1 MELEVQ
7 IQKVYSEPVAVVVTR
22 APRAKITE
30 VLGNAHAAVYE
41 YLQKVG
47 IQPTGPPFC
56 QYRDVGGE
64 EWCIEEGVPVDMPI
78 QEEGAVRSSLLFG
91 GKAATVWHLGS
102 YATLDDTWTALE
114 SWAKEHG
121 FIVGDGAWE
130 IYWCGPRDEPDS
142 AKWRTQLFLPVE

>member
-1 MELEVQ
+1 MTNWRVRLATKYFFVTSSAFCLTVQ
-7 IQKVYSEPVAVVVTR
+7 NLCSIIIK
-22 APRAKITE
+22 
-30 VLGNAHAAVYE
+30 
-41 YLQKVG
+41 
-47 IQPTGPPFC
+47 
-56 QYRDVGGE
+56 DVSGE

-78 QEEGAVRSSLLFG
+78 QGEGEVRSSVLCG
-91 GKAATVWHLGS
+91 GRAATVWHLGS

-142 AKWRTQLFLPVE
+142 SKWRTQLFLPVEN